1 MTQRSSLQGKIT
13 PEVLEKVFTASFEL
27 IFENG
32 RSNLTLEA
40 ISERSG
46 VCLEALQ
53 MQFKGDQDP
62 VAPAMRWYIMRFS
75 QEVRSSSALFSDL
88 FSRMHSMLMDFA
100 ELCAAQY
107 KMEGNLFWSTVG
119 DIARYDPELRE
130 EYLELRSMWAEDIR
144 SRLKNHRRELN
155 DDVDIEALTQFF
167 MMVFEGII
175 EMVKFDT
182 PLEDVRKAIDT
193 AMIILSKHMKKN
205 DLERD

>member
-1 MTQRSSLQGKIT
+1 MTQRRYSDGQIT
-13 PEVLEKVFTASFEL
+13 PEVLEKIFTITFEL

-53 MQFKGDQDP
+53 EQFEDDRDP
-62 VAPAMRWYIMRFS
+62 VAPAMRWYITRFS

-100 ELCAAQY
+100 ELCDAQY
-107 KMEGNLFWSTVG
+107 NSEGNLFWSTVG
-119 DIARYDPELRE
+119 DIARYDPELRK

-144 SRLKNHRRELN
+144 SRLENHRRDLN

-193 AMIILSKHMKKN
+193 AMKILSQHMKKG
-205 DLERD
+205 DAV